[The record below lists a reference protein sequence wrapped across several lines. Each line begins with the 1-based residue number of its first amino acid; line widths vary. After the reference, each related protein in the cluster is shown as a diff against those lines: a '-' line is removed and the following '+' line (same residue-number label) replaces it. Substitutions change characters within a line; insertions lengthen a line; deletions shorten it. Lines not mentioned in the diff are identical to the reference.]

1 MNESAA
7 ARSGAL
13 ERSPSDVL
21 VLLTLATGFVMAMID
36 TTAVNVA
43 LPDISASLS
52 VPLNG
57 LVWVVDGYTLTFA
70 AFLIAGG
77 ALADRW
83 GPKSVYQGGLALFL
97 FASLLC
103 GIAPGGKS
111 LVAARLLQ
119 GVGASLFMPSS
130 LSLLAHTYTD
140 DRKRAAML
148 GLWSAMVGFAAAT
161 GPLIGGALIHVL
173 GWRSVFWINVPLGLL
188 GIALA
193 YLLIPA
199 APKQSHP
206 ISWVSH
212 AIGALVLATL
222 SVFLIEGPSLG
233 WHSPIVLAAA
243 VVALI
248 ATTVLVDHE
257 RTSSATLL
265 PRALRRMPGFA
276 AVNLTGFLTNLGAFG
291 QLFLLSLY
299 LQGLGSRD
307 PLETGLQLVP
317 TMATVTVGNFLS
329 SRVSV
334 RFGTRR
340 TMCVGYSIAAAL
352 GIAILIA
359 GRGTPLRL
367 LVGVSAMNFFV
378 GMAIPAMTTTA
389 MQIAGR
395 TYANGAAAALN
406 ANRQIGALVG
416 VALMGAIIHSAS
428 SWDARLMIGFATI
441 VSSYAAAALFVYRF
455 IGRR

>member
-1 MNESAA
+1 
-7 ARSGAL
+7 
-13 ERSPSDVL
+13 
-21 VLLTLATGFVMAMID
+21 
-36 TTAVNVA
+36 
-43 LPDISASLS
+43 
-52 VPLNG
+52 
-57 LVWVVDGYTLTFA
+57 
-70 AFLIAGG
+70 
-77 ALADRW
+77 
-83 GPKSVYQGGLALFL
+83 LALFL

-103 GIAPGGKS
+103 GIAPSGKS

-161 GPLIGGALIHVL
+161 GPLIGGLLIHVL

-188 GIALA
+188 GI
-193 YLLIPA
+193 PA
-199 APKQSHP
+199 APKQPHP
-206 ISWVSH
+206 LSWVSH
-212 AIGALVLATL
+212 AVGAIILAAL
-222 SVFLIEGPSLG
+222 SVFLIEGPPLG

-248 ATTVLVDHE
+248 ASAILVGRE

-265 PRALRRMPGFA
+265 PRALRRMPGFS

-329 SRVSV
+329 SRVSA

-340 TMCVGYSIAAAL
+340 TMCVGYTIAAAL
-352 GIAILIA
+352 GMAILIA

-416 VALMGAIIHSAS
+416 VALMGAVIHSAS
-428 SWDARLMIGFATI
+428 SWDARLVVGFATI
-441 VSSYAAAALFVYRF
+441 ASSYAAAALFVYRF
-455 IGRR
+455 VGRR